1 MANRKKRRKRPGRR
15 HYRLNLATIV
25 SFVIL
30 IYLVIRS
37 IMSLTQ
43 PSISTY
49 EVTAQTIYETIS
61 TVGLAVREEKV
72 IDTSSSGYITYYVA
86 DGERVA
92 ANSTIYAIDQTGA
105 IRDRIN
111 EEAGI
116 SKLSDQDYI
125 DLKNQIT
132 AYKSTYSDSNFDSI
146 YDFKYALDNSIMEI
160 TNDSVI
166 SQVDEWIA
174 KGTGNYSLNQVKA
187 PESGVVSYCYDGL
200 ENTTLDTINPTL
212 FQNTEND
219 MKQIRSSEIYESG
232 TPSYRLIT
240 DENWNLVVSLN
251 NEQYEKVK
259 DKEYLKIKFLKDDLE
274 VTRGVTFFDKAGN
287 HFAVISFNKH
297 MERYMDDR
305 YLDIEIILQSVDGL
319 KLPKSSLLTSQLYEI
334 PKEYAI
340 EDNSSMNGV
349 CFRMLTYDQK
359 GKRKVADISP
369 NICYKDEE
377 TNNYYVSEV
386 DVSAGSVFVKN
397 ASKEEVQSGDYS
409 AEDAYTIAATKKF
422 EGVLTIN
429 KGFAQFVVINNLY
442 ETDDFC
448 IAENNTE
455 YGIHQYDHVV
465 LDSKAIKEGQVIY

>member
-1 MANRKKRRKRPGRR
+1 MANRKKTRRPGRR

-30 IYLVIRS
+30 IYLIIRS
-37 IMSLTQ
+37 VMSFSQ

-61 TVGLAVREEKV
+61 TTGLAVREEKV
-72 IDTSSSGYITYYVA
+72 VNTSSSGYITYYVA

-92 ANSTIYAIDQTGA
+92 ANSTIYAIDQSGA

-132 AYKSTYSDSNFDSI
+132 AYKSTYTDSNYDSI

-174 KGTGNYSLNQVKA
+174 KGSSNYSFNQVKA
-187 PESGVVSYCYDGL
+187 TESGVVSYCYDGM
-200 ENTTLDTINPTL
+200 ESISLDTINPDL
-212 FQNTEND
+212 FQDSEND
-219 MKQIRSSEIYESG
+219 MKQIRSSDLYEAGS
-232 TPSYRLIT
+232 PSYRLIT
-240 DENWNLVVSLN
+240 DENWNLVVALN
-251 NEQYEKVK
+251 DEQYQKVK
-259 DKEYLKIKFLKDDLE
+259 DKEYLKVKFLKDDLE
-274 VTRGVTFFDKAGN
+274 VTRGVTYFDKAGK
-287 HFAVISFNKH
+287 HFAVISFNKL

-319 KLPKSSLLTSQLYEI
+319 KLPKSSLLDSELYEV

-340 EDNSSMNGV
+340 ETGSSMYGV
-349 CFRMLTYDQK
+349 CFRMLTYDSK
-359 GKRKVADISP
+359 GKKKVTDISP
-369 NICYKDEE
+369 NICYKDDE
-377 TNNYYVSEV
+377 TGNYYVSEV
-386 DVSAGSVFVKN
+386 DVSAGSVLVKN
-397 ASKEEVQSGDYS
+397 ASKEDIENGNYS
-409 AEDAYTIAATKKF
+409 AEDAYTIAATRKF
-422 EGVLTIN
+422 DGVLTIN

-455 YGIHQYDHVV
+455 YGIHQYDHIV